1 MSNDR
6 PRIALFASNWL
17 GAEVLRRLAARPLEL
32 ALVAPSA
39 EDRAARAAQG
49 LGLALTIKP
58 DSVALMATDL
68 PWRPDLAV
76 CAHSFRIL
84 PGWFLRWSRQG
95 AIGYHPSL
103 LPAFKG
109 RHAVRDAL
117 AAGAAVTGGTV
128 YRLTDQIDGGPPV
141 MGRSTPLQRPVEI
154 LSDDTP
160 AGLWRRALAPLGV
173 ELLLEAVEVTA
184 AVNLASSRP

>member
-6 PRIALFASNWL
+6 PRIALFASSWL
-17 GAEVLRRLAARPLEL
+17 GAEVLTRLAAKPLDL

-39 EDRAARAAQG
+39 EDRAARTAEA
-49 LGLALTIKP
+49 LGLPWTAKP
-58 DSVALMATDL
+58 DPVALMATDL
-68 PWRPDLAV
+68 PWRPDLVV

-84 PGWFLRWSRQG
+84 PGWLLRWSRRG

-117 AAGAAVTGGTV
+117 AAGVTETGGTV

-141 MGRSTPLQRPVEI
+141 MGRLTPLQRPVQIHPE
-154 LSDDTP
+154 DTP
-160 AGLWRRALAPLGV
+160 ASLWRRALAPLGV
-173 ELLLEAVEVTA
+173 DLLLEAVEVETGPRSG
-184 AVNLASSRP
+184 L